1 MLMEFLNFILWAVYP
16 SMLRTNKPEQ
26 CIFIKYGS
34 ANREKTNQFQ
44 QVSDLIELEAIS
56 TT

>member
-1 MLMEFLNFILWAVYP
+1 MLMDFLNFILWAVYP
-16 SMLRTNKPEQ
+16 SMLHTNKAEQ